1 MITNYAKICAE
12 KNLSLYSNWIT
23 EYKLLID
30 NNRDQ
35 LSNLEAKGKEL
46 KSSKSIFAK
55 LYLYAPIC
63 GIQVQLHKQRAWV
76 KMYTELYPGWVEKRE
91 EAREIIAQ
99 YEIEHG
105 SKWGQR
111 N

>member
-1 MITNYAKICAE
+1 LITNIQKYNADRDLK
-12 KNLSLYSNWIT
+12 LYTRWISD
-23 EYKLLID
+23 YKFLIP

-35 LSNLEAKGKEL
+35 LSNLEVKAKEL

-76 KMYTELYPGWVEKRE
+76 KLYTDLYPSWVEKRE
-91 EAREIIAQ
+91 QAKEIIAQ
-99 YEIEHG
+99 YEMENG

-111 N
+111 T